1 MRRSWPRREVG
12 GHILPIGA
20 VCAKVLR
27 QGCAWQVEGI
37 ERLKMW
43 LKIIEV

>member
-1 MRRSWPRREVG
+1 MGE
-12 GHILPIGA
+12 HILPVGA
-20 VCAKVLR
+20 ACAKVLR
-27 QGCAWQVEGI
+27 QGHAWQVEGI